1 MAALLIAVL
10 AGLTAVSVPAMADDS
25 DGGGDAGDVS
35 INVLLLDRGERTKES
50 PAGSPIPG
58 VTITVLDAEGAE
70 VGSAETNRQGAAS
83 VPVPGSGTF
92 DVELDADT
100 LPEGTEL
107 SDPDQLTLT
116 GVQVLGFDK
125 TVQFPIGLAASTDV
139 PLWDKALGLLISGL
153 KFGLLIALAGLGL
166 SMIFG
171 TTGLTNFAHG
181 ELITLGALV
190 AYGFNQ
196 GLGLHIMIAGTLA
209 VLVTFCAGAAQD
221 LGFWRPLRKRGTGN
235 IALMIVSIGLAI
247 FLRNLYLYFFG
258 GTTKPYAQYAT
269 QSSWDLGAVSIAPK
283 ELFII
288 LVAIVVLVAVS
299 LLLSRTRLGKATR
312 AVADNPA
319 LAASSGINVSMVI
332 TIVWILGTGLAGLSG
347 VLLGLDQQ
355 VEHQMGF
362 KLLLLVFAAV
372 TLGGLGTIWGAMAGS
387 ILVGV
392 MVDMSTLFLSVELKN
407 IGALIVLILV
417 LLFRP
422 QGIFGR
428 RERVG

>member
-1 MAALLIAVL
+1 
-10 AGLTAVSVPAMADDS
+10 
-25 DGGGDAGDVS
+25 
-35 INVLLLDRGERTKES
+35 
-50 PAGSPIPG
+50 
-58 VTITVLDAEGAE
+58 
-70 VGSAETNRQGAAS
+70 
-83 VPVPGSGTF
+83 
-92 DVELDADT
+92 
-100 LPEGTEL
+100 
-107 SDPDQLTLT
+107 
-116 GVQVLGFDK
+116 
-125 TVQFPIGLAASTDV
+125 
-139 PLWDKALGLLISGL
+139 
-153 KFGLLIALAGLGL
+153 
-166 SMIFG
+166 
-171 TTGLTNFAHG
+171 
-181 ELITLGALV
+181 
-190 AYGFNQ
+190 
-196 GLGLHIMIAGTLA
+196 
-209 VLVTFCAGAAQD
+209 
-221 LGFWRPLRKRGTGN
+221 
-235 IALMIVSIGLAI
+235 
-247 FLRNLYLYFFG
+247 
-258 GTTKPYAQYAT
+258 
-269 QSSWDLGAVSIAPK
+269 
-283 ELFII
+283 
-288 LVAIVVLVAVS
+288 VAVS